1 MDTTLMS
8 PALLAL
14 AAAAVFVLA
23 VTGLRMARGDVLE
36 GWDVG
41 DIALLRDEAKRRERR
56 GPLDDLARRLAPR
69 LARALGPRTLAGIRR
84 RVELAGRPDGMTVE
98 TFLQVVVKYALMFGT
113 VAVAMLLLGNTLSA
127 LLSLVAVFIFP
138 FSRLAGHQRRRQE
151 RIAADLPDFL
161 DILAVTVSAGIG
173 FRSALGRVAQRFD
186 GPLRDELL
194 QTLHQLDV
202 GVPRRQA
209 FVALRDRCAS
219 EPMDAF
225 VSAFLQAEELGAP
238 LAASL
243 TNIAVDMRRDSA
255 QAARRKAARTVPRVT
270 LVVSMVMVPPTL
282 LIIAVGLY
290 LGSDVDLGTVL
301 GG

>member
-1 MDTTLMS
+1 MDDVLIS
-8 PALLAL
+8 PGLLAL
-14 AAAAVFVLA
+14 AATGVFVLA
-23 VTGLRMARGDVLE
+23 VIGLRMARGDVLE

-41 DIALLRDEAKRRERR
+41 DIALLRDQAKRRVRR
-56 GPLDDLARRLAPR
+56 GPLDELARRLAPR
-69 LARALGPRTLAGIRR
+69 LARTLGPRTVARIRR
-84 RVELAGRPDGMTVE
+84 RVELAGRPDGMTAE
-98 TFLQVVVKYALMFGT
+98 TFLQVLVKHALLFGT
-113 VAVAMLLLGNTLSA
+113 LAVAMLLLGNTFSA
-127 LLSLVAVFIFP
+127 LLALAAAAVFP

-151 RIAADLPDFL
+151 RISADLPDFL
-161 DILAVTVSAGIG
+161 DILSVTVTAGIG

-186 GPLRDELL
+186 GPLREELL

-209 FVALRDRCAS
+209 FEALRDRCAS

-238 LAASL
+238 LAATL
-243 TNIAVDMRRDSA
+243 TNIAVDMRRESA

-290 LGSDVDLGTVL
+290 LGAEVDLGGVL
-301 GG
+301 RG

>member
-1 MDTTLMS
+1 MVATTS

-14 AAAAVFVLA
+14 AAAGIFLLA
-23 VTGLRMARGDVLE
+23 VAGLRMARGDALE

-41 DIALLRDEAKRRERR
+41 DIMLLRDESKRRTRR
-56 GPLDDLARRLAPR
+56 GPVDALAHRLAPR
-69 LARALGPRTLAGIRR
+69 LARALGPRTLARIRQR
-84 RVELAGRPDGMTVE
+84 IELAGRPDGMTVE
-98 TFLQVVVKYALMFGT
+98 SFLQLVLKYAVVFGFF
-113 VAVAMLLLGNTLSA
+113 ALCLLALGNTFSA
-127 LLSLVAVFIFP
+127 VLCLVAVPLLP

-151 RIAADLPDFL
+151 RISADLPDFL
-161 DILAVTVSAGIG
+161 DILSVTVSAGIG
-173 FRSALGRVAQRFD
+173 FRTALGRVAQRFE

-209 FVALRDRCAS
+209 FEALRDRCDS
-219 EPMDAF
+219 EPMDSF

-238 LAASL
+238 LAL
-243 TNIAVDMRRDSA
+243 TLNNIATDMRRESA

-270 LVVSMVMVPPTL
+270 LVVSVVLVPPTL
-282 LIIAVGLY
+282 LIIVVGLY
-290 LGSDVDLGTVL
+290 LGSGVDLGEVL